1 MSDLSFL
8 PHSACLGKLPS
19 SALYGG
25 VTLGTT
31 IGVTGD
37 GDFLHTSLC
46 DFQCVLWQAEPQY
59 LVPQQPQLNLAPIDE
74 QKAHDASNDILLRF
88 VKCVGVWGFPSDI
101 FKFGCGWKGR
111 REKAVKKVKF
121 LHFLLKQ

>member
-1 MSDLSFL
+1 
-8 PHSACLGKLPS
+8 LGKLPS

-88 VKCVGVWGFPSDI
+88 VKCVGVWG
-101 FKFGCGWKGR
+101 
-111 REKAVKKVKF
+111 
-121 LHFLLKQ
+121 LFLLLTFSNLGVDFDGKEGEKKKPSKRSNSCTSS